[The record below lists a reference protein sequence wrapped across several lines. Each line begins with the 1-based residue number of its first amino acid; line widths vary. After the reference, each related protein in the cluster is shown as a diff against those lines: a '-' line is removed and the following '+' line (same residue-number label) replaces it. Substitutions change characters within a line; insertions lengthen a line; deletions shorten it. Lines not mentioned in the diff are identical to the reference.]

1 MKISR
6 ILTPLLL
13 LLSISATAQLD
24 LEHWFPPI
32 HQSAVGTMRATD
44 MRVYLST
51 DKKEKV
57 HVILYI
63 NKVKKREY
71 YLDKDHPLIAD
82 VSDLPLLARP

>member
-44 MRVYLST
+44 MRV
-51 DKKEKV
+51 
-57 HVILYI
+57 
-63 NKVKKREY
+63 KKREY